1 MTKLRTLILPA
12 ADAPEARRICQG
24 IDPTNYS
31 HLWRTPLSVTGD
43 EPASHY
49 ITSGGVSDAFAM
61 MAPCATWE
69 WQQTDPQAPGQWVQT
84 AYYPGRPDIVVERCA
99 EVDVEVT
106 EQEVEALFSRGDCSD
121 QEAFT
126 AMARVGVQ
134 MVRETMDGEPAD
146 EPTPEPEPEP
156 EPTPEPEPEPAP
168 EPAPAPEPGSL

>member
-1 MTKLRTLILPA
+1 MTKLRTIILPA

-31 HLWRTPLSVTGD
+31 HLWRTPLSATGD

-69 WQQTDPQAPGQWVQT
+69 WQQADPQAPGQWVQT
-84 AYYPGRPDIVVERCA
+84 SYYPGRPDIVVERCA

-121 QEAFT
+121 QEAFV
-126 AMARVGVQ
+126 AMSRMGVQ
-134 MVRETMDGEPAD
+134 MVRTPMDA
-146 EPTPEPEPEP
+146 TPEPK
-156 EPTPEPEPEPAP
+156 PAA
-168 EPAPAPEPGSL
+168 EPAPAPVPGSL

>member
-31 HLWRTPLSVTGD
+31 HLWRTPLSATGD
-43 EPASHY
+43 EPATHY

-61 MAPCATWE
+61 MAPCAEWT
-69 WQQTDPQAPGQWVQT
+69 WQQDPADPQAPGQWVQT
-84 AYYPGRPDIVVERCA
+84 SYYPGRPDIVVERCA

-121 QEAFT
+121 QEAFV
-126 AMARVGVQ
+126 AMSRMGVQ
-134 MVRETMDGEPAD
+134 MVRTPMDAAD
-146 EPTPEPEPEP
+146 PD
-156 EPTPEPEPEPAP
+156 
-168 EPAPAPEPGSL
+168 APAEQWGSV

>member
-24 IDPTNYS
+24 IDPLNYS

-61 MAPCATWE
+61 MAPCAEWT
-69 WQQTDPQAPGQWVQT
+69 WQQADPQAPGQWVQT
-84 AYYPGRPDIVVERCA
+84 SYYPGRPDIVVERCA

-121 QEAFT
+121 QEAFV
-126 AMARVGVQ
+126 AMSRMGVQ
-134 MVRETMDGEPAD
+134 MVRTPMDAPAEPAL
-146 EPTPEPEPEP
+146 T
-156 EPTPEPEPEPAP
+156 
-168 EPAPAPEPGSL
+168 PAPEPGSL